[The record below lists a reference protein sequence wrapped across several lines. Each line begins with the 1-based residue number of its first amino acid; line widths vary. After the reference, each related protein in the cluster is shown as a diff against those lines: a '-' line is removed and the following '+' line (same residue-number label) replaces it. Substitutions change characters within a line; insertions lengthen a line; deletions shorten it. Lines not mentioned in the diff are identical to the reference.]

1 MKVST
6 RLLKAAR
13 VMPTL

>member
-6 RLLKAAR
+6 RLL
-13 VMPTL
+13 

>member
-6 RLLKAAR
+6 RR
-13 VMPTL
+13 IY